1 MRLLRGL
8 LKLLVFL
15 AVLAGLV
22 YVIVFVIGAQYTF
35 NDVKAG
41 SFQKG
46 PFVRGKGDSRR
57 FEVRVAVA
65 NRGDRKVEIRKVG
78 GIEGN
83 ALARVKVR
91 MARRE
96 MRKPARRLVPFKAFE
111 LKPGRQREVGLL
123 ARFKCSEL
131 GKSESILID
140 AVEVRYK
147 VGLFEKNK
155 NIALKRR
162 VRVGRKGA
170 RC

>member
-1 MRLLRGL
+1 MRLVRGI

-15 AVLAGLV
+15 VVLAGLA

-41 SFQKG
+41 NFQRG
-46 PFVRGKGDSRR
+46 PFIRGKGDART
-57 FEVRVAVA
+57 FEVRTSVA

-91 MARRE
+91 MAPRAGRQ
-96 MRKPARRLVPFKAFE
+96 PARRLVPFEPFE

-131 GKSESILID
+131 GRRESILID

-147 VGLFEKNK
+147 VGFFEKDK
-155 NIALKRR
+155 DIALKRR
-162 VRVGRKGA
+162 VRVGPKRA

>member
-1 MRLLRGL
+1 VRLVRGI

-22 YVIVFVIGAQYTF
+22 YVIVFVIGGQYTF

-46 PFVRGKGDSRR
+46 PFVRGKGDSRT

-91 MARRE
+91 MAPRR
-96 MRKPARRLVPFKAFE
+96 MSKPARRLVPFKEFE
-111 LKPGRQREVGLL
+111 LKPKQQRELGLL
-123 ARFKCSEL
+123 ARFRCSEL
-131 GKSESILID
+131 GKREAILID

-147 VGLFEKNK
+147 VGFFEKDK
-155 NIALKRR
+155 DIALKRR
-162 VRVGRKGA
+162 VRVGRKRA